1 MKKLIFL
8 AGCMMLCLLGCEGT
22 SDQSSTGDLA
32 GNITLYA
39 GKSVIEADGTY
50 VSPLTVL
57 LMDKSGVE
65 HDVTSEVEIYCNNG
79 DKPIDD
85 ADFRTTEEGKY
96 EFYAVRDFDI
106 SNTVTVRAVKG
117 VPELP
122 ADPDEASIDFRHRM
136 LLVQHTGNECSN
148 CPKMMETLKVLAGD
162 EEYSPLYHHVASH
175 SFNTTDAA
183 YSSAAASLSREL
195 DVHYYPWLTFNLSDD
210 EAYNI
215 DDIKKRIDSYRQD
228 VADAGI
234 SAAATVIGNSVYVNI
249 GIKAAFDSKVRVA
262 VWLLEDSVRS
272 TQSGATA
279 SWQHMH
285 DNCLRA
291 MSGATKN
298 ECIYGKNIGKI
309 KGGES
314 YEFIAAID
322 DLGQTWNLD
331 NCEVMVIAVSG
342 NGTYDLMNCAVCPLE
357 GEIEYEYL

>member
-50 VSPLTVL
+50 VSPLTVM

-85 ADFRTTEEGKY
+85 ADFRTKEEGEY

-136 LLVQHTGNECSN
+136 LLV
-148 CPKMMETLKVLAGD
+148 
-162 EEYSPLYHHVASH
+162 
-175 SFNTTDAA
+175 
-183 YSSAAASLSREL
+183 
-195 DVHYYPWLTFNLSDD
+195 
-210 EAYNI
+210 
-215 DDIKKRIDSYRQD
+215 
-228 VADAGI
+228 
-234 SAAATVIGNSVYVNI
+234 
-249 GIKAAFDSKVRVA
+249 
-262 VWLLEDSVRS
+262 
-272 TQSGATA
+272 
-279 SWQHMH
+279 
-285 DNCLRA
+285 
-291 MSGATKN
+291 
-298 ECIYGKNIGKI
+298 
-309 KGGES
+309 
-314 YEFIAAID
+314 
-322 DLGQTWNLD
+322 
-331 NCEVMVIAVSG
+331 
-342 NGTYDLMNCAVCPLE
+342 
-357 GEIEYEYL
+357 